1 MSVPVLPHRRDL
13 RQGDLV
19 FPEEILR
26 IGHKMDFQFDCASGQ
41 IQREVF
47 GPELDT
53 NKIGDWLELYAA
65 YDIALQDV
73 VDLSIEKGFSR
84 IPIYHEDID
93 NILGFIYVKDL
104 LKYIGKDARDVRLTD
119 LMRPATFVPE
129 TQKCAD
135 LFRQMTEQHRQI
147 AVIVDEY
154 GGTEGLITLE
164 DLLEGIVGNIQD
176 EYDHEEEEI
185 LPDGPNRWSV
195 DGALFLDEVEDLTG
209 FSLPEGDYDTLAG
222 FLVSQLGRIPKPGE
236 HPTVTCG
243 PLTMTVLRVRERRI
257 ERIMVAKKAKAALP
271 EAEDAPKGP
280 SAKEKAKD
288 KEKPKDKAKE
298 KAEKAGA

>member
-1 MSVPVLPHRRDL
+1 M
-13 RQGDLV
+13 
-19 FPEEILR
+19 
-26 IGHKMDFQFDCASGQ
+26 
-41 IQREVF
+41 
-47 GPELDT
+47 
-53 NKIGDWLELYAA
+53 
-65 YDIALQDV
+65 
-73 VDLSIEKGFSR
+73 
-84 IPIYHEDID
+84 
-93 NILGFIYVKDL
+93 
-104 LKYIGKDARDVRLTD
+104 
-119 LMRPATFVPE
+119 
-129 TQKCAD
+129 
-135 LFRQMTEQHRQI
+135 
-147 AVIVDEY
+147 
-154 GGTEGLITLE
+154 
-164 DLLEGIVGNIQD
+164 
-176 EYDHEEEEI
+176 
-185 LPDGPNRWSV
+185 